1 MTDHIDCTWIKTA
14 IINERAVIIMTAL
27 FIYHII
33 LSIIK
38 TL

>member
-1 MTDHIDCTWIKTA
+1 MTDHLDRTRIKTA
-14 IINERAVIIMTAL
+14 IINERAVIMTAL